1 VSAPDPEVC
10 EDLFGEPTAEP
21 VSLRDC
27 GCLVALPCRHESEA
41 T

>member
-1 VSAPDPEVC
+1 MSAPDPEVC

-27 GCLVALPCRHESEA
+27 GCLAALPCRHESEA